1 MCRPAQTVVPVP
13 RPPSVEVPSLE
24 RSWMFARLAAP
35 GGKFPADGMAALVG
49 TLLDGLVAAARRVD
63 PVAQWFFDRVDSP
76 TGPRLNV
83 GFHATPAALD
93 TVRARLCA
101 YDPAVAFTGD
111 PYAVRD
117 AARGGPL
124 ASAGSDLAL
133 ILLGGDVP
141 RLAGVELPL
150 AVAHLRH
157 LAGLVPA
164 ADRLA
169 FLFLH
174 WQDRGHQ
181 LTGAHRRSL
190 AARAAAGSE
199 EIVLSAGDLPL
210 TSAVDTAW
218 RRYLDRVA
226 DVVDAGHGAPP
237 RGFLLAQ
244 HAQLT
249 HDRWG
254 IGPDV
259 DALAA
264 LALRLSMVRDRPVV
278 PAPKSAPSRR
288 QPRASV
294 HH

>member
-1 MCRPAQTVVPVP
+1 
-13 RPPSVEVPSLE
+13 
-24 RSWMFARLAAP
+24 MFARLAVP
-35 GGKFPADGMAALVG
+35 NGELPDERVAALVG
-49 TLLDGLVAAARRVD
+49 SVLVGLVTAARRVD
-63 PVAQWFFDRVDSP
+63 PAVQWFFDRVDSP
-76 TGPRLNV
+76 TGPRLSV
-83 GFHATPAALD
+83 GFHATPTALD
-93 TVRARLCA
+93 TVRAGLCA
-101 YDPAVAFTGD
+101 YDPQVAFTGD

-133 ILLGGDVP
+133 ILLGGDAP
-141 RLAGVELPL
+141 LPGGAQLPL

-181 LTGAHRRSL
+181 LTGAHRRDL
-190 AARAAAGSE
+190 AARAAAGAE
-199 EIVLSAGDLPL
+199 KIVLSAGDLPL
-210 TSAVDTAW
+210 SSAVGDAW
-218 RRYLDRVA
+218 RRYLARVA
-226 DVVDAGHGAPP
+226 EVVDDSQGAAP
-237 RGFLLAQ
+237 RGYLLAR

-278 PAPKSAPSRR
+278 PAPRSVPPRR
-288 QPRASV
+288 QSRASV
-294 HH
+294 PH